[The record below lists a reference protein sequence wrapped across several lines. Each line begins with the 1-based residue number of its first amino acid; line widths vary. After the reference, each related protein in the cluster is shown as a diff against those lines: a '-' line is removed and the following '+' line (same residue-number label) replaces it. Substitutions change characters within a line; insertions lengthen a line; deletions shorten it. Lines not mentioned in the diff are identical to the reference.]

1 MNHHLSKA
9 YQEEAAHYIPGGVNS
24 PVRAFKNVGGT
35 PPVIKSGKG
44 AWLTDIDGNRY
55 IDYVCSWGALPLG
68 HANDEVIRFV
78 SEVIQQGTSFGAP
91 CELELQL
98 AKLIC
103 ELMPSIKKIRFVNSG
118 TEATMT
124 AVRLARAFTQRRLI
138 IKFEGCYHG
147 HSDAL
152 LVKAGSGGLTFGI
165 PNSAGIPDGA
175 TEDTL
180 VASFNDIDSVKELF
194 EDYGEHIAGVI
205 VEPIAG
211 NMNFVMSKANFL
223 YGLRELC
230 NQYNSVLIFD
240 EVMTGFRIGLDGAQ
254 GMYSITPDLTT
265 LGKVIGGG
273 MPVAA
278 VGGKAEIMEQL
289 APIGNV
295 YQAGTLSGNP
305 VCMAAGIAT
314 LQQVKQNDF
323 FENLASKVKK
333 LKLGLEQAAAKNNI
347 DFSIFG
353 LCGMMGFYFRKELP
367 TSYAE
372 IMQCNTEHF
381 KQFFHGMLEHGVYL
395 APSPFE
401 AGFISSAH
409 GDLEIEQTIR
419 AAEAV
424 FSTLKK

>member
-9 YQEEAAHYIPGGVNS
+9 YQEQAQHYIPGGVNS

-68 HANDEVIRFV
+68 HANTEVIRFV
-78 SEVIQQGTSFGAP
+78 GEVLQQGTSFGAP
-91 CELELQL
+91 CELELEL

-103 ELMPSIKKIRFVNSG
+103 KLMPSIKKIRFVNSG

-124 AVRLARAFTQRRLI
+124 AVRLARAFTGRQLI

-152 LVKAGSGGLTFGI
+152 LVEAGSGGLTFGI
-165 PNSAGIPDGA
+165 PNSAGIPNGA

-180 VASFNDIDSVKELF
+180 VASFNNIDSVKKLF
-194 EDYGEHIAGVI
+194 EDYGEQIAAVI

-211 NMNFVMSKANFL
+211 NMNFVMSKTNFL

-230 NQYNSVLIFD
+230 DQYKSVLIFD
-240 EVMTGFRIGLDGAQ
+240 EVMTGFRVDLHGAQ
-254 GMYSITPDLTT
+254 GMYAITPDLTT

-278 VGGKAEIMEQL
+278 VGGKAEIMDQL

-305 VCMAAGIAT
+305 ICMAAGLAT
-314 LQQVKQNDF
+314 LQQLQQDGF
-323 FENLASKVKK
+323 FENLTTKMKK
-333 LKLGLEQAAAKNNI
+333 LKLGLEQAAEKNTI
-347 DFSIFG
+347 DFSAFG
-353 LCGMMGFYFRKELP
+353 LCGMMGLYFRKELP
-367 TSYAE
+367 TSYE
-372 IMQCNTEHF
+372 QIMQCNTEQF

-409 GDLEIEQTIR
+409 SDLEIEQTVR

-424 FSTLKK
+424 FATLKK